1 MKEYIKIL
9 EKTTLFEGVD
19 AESITAMLGCLGAEK
34 KSYAKGE
41 YVLRINQPIDRI
53 AVLVEGKLHVQL
65 DDYWGNRSIIS
76 VVEVAQMFGEAYA
89 TQKGGVSQSDV
100 VAVENSTVIFFDIN
114 RILTV
119 CSSACRF
126 HALAVRNLFYAVSD
140 KNVKLVN
147 KLRIVSE
154 RTTRQKLLAF
164 LSGEAKRQNSADIV
178 IPFDRQQLADY
189 LGVDRSAMSNELC
202 KLRDEG
208 KIIFN
213 KNRFTLI

>member
-1 MKEYIKIL
+1 MKDYIKIL

-34 KSYAKGE
+34 KSYLKGE
-41 YVLRINQPIDRI
+41 YVLRVNQPIDRI
-53 AVLVEGKLHVQL
+53 AVLVEGKLHIQL

-126 HALAVRNLFYAVSD
+126 HALTVRNLFYAVSD

-147 KLRIVSE
+147 KL
-154 RTTRQKLLAF
+154 
-164 LSGEAKRQNSADIV
+164 
-178 IPFDRQQLADY
+178 
-189 LGVDRSAMSNELC
+189 
-202 KLRDEG
+202 
-208 KIIFN
+208 
-213 KNRFTLI
+213 